1 MRSVLEGGQGHVE
14 SITHSRKM
22 FKVKEKK
29 KEWAIHW
36 FNTQQEIKF
45 VELTK
50 QEMKVTSPYH
60 SYKNKLTLITFN
72 SF

>member
-29 KEWAIHW
+29 KE
-36 FNTQQEIKF
+36 
-45 VELTK
+45 
-50 QEMKVTSPYH
+50 
-60 SYKNKLTLITFN
+60 
-72 SF
+72 